1 MSLRQTLSLET
12 LTGMYYLG
20 MWIPIIFYS
29 LSSGLHIQNG
39 PLGSCE
45 NKYCGLGR
53 HCVISRET
61 GQPECACMNLCK
73 GHYKPVCGSDGEF
86 YENHCEVHRAACLKK
101 QKITIVH
108 NEDCFFRGECRA
120 NRDCHPSLVSFFL
133 FSFSFLFF
141 FFFPLSTSA
150 FEFKL

>member
-1 MSLRQTLSLET
+1 MMFS
-12 LTGMYYLG
+12 
-20 MWIPIIFYS
+20 S
-29 LSSGLHIQNG
+29 LSSGYQIHDG

-61 GQPECACMNLCK
+61 GQAECACMNLCK
-73 GHYKPVCGSDGEF
+73 RHYKPVCGSDGEF

-108 NEDCFFRGECRA
+108 NEDCFFKGKCRVNLKVTPA
-120 NRDCHPSLVSFFL
+120 SI
-133 FSFSFLFF
+133 SFL
-141 FFFPLSTSA
+141 T
-150 FEFKL
+150 